1 MSDKIRLAFLEPGH
15 FHAALT
21 LRERHPRL
29 ADEVFVYAAEG
40 PDLQHFLALVESF
53 NSRAEA
59 PTTWQVDLRAGPNA
73 LARLCAE
80 QPADAVVL
88 AGRNDGKL
96 AAIHTLHA
104 AGLPV
109 LADKPWLIDAA
120 ALPLLQDIVAG
131 PPLAMDIMS
140 SRQSVANRLV
150 KELIVRG
157 VAGSLLGIEFYSR
170 HHLYKLVNDAPLV
183 RPDWYFDTAIQG
195 EGINDLPSHYV
206 DMALWLAGNDDVTLV
221 SAEQT
226 ATEVPRQTYAA
237 VTGLDSFPDALQDRV
252 SGDSLALLSNAVL
265 EFRIGEVPVLV
276 DAAWNIAVP
285 EGGGDSHGLT
295 VRGSAADL
303 IVDHSAETGFA
314 TVLSATP
321 HGDDSA
327 LRAAVQDLAADFPGI
342 ALDGGQIVI
351 PDALDGGHEAHF
363 ALVLDAFLKTLDGAE
378 PPADLAKD
386 LAVKYALLAAAK
398 TRAHAD
404 D

>member
-15 FHAALT
+15 FHAALC

-59 PTTWQVDLRAGPNA
+59 PTAWQVDLRAGANG

-88 AGRNDGKL
+88 AGRNDTKL

-120 ALPLLQDIVAG
+120 TLPLLQDVVAG
-131 PPLAMDIMS
+131 APLAMDIMS

-150 KELIVRG
+150 KALIARG
-157 VAGSLLGIEFYSR
+157 VAGSLRGIEFTSR
-170 HHLYKLVNDAPLV
+170 HHLYKLVNNAPLV
-183 RPDWYFDTAIQG
+183 RPDWYFDTEVQG
-195 EGINDLPSHYV
+195 EGITDLCSHYV
-206 DMALWLAGNDDVTLV
+206 DMALWLAGNDDVALV

-226 ATEVPRQTYAA
+226 TTDVPHETYTA
-237 VTGLDSFPDALQDRV
+237 VTGLDSFPDTLRNRV
-252 SGDSLALLSNAVL
+252 RGDTLALLCNAMLRFTVA
-265 EFRIGEVPVLV
+265 GVPVSI
-276 DAAWNIAVP
+276 DAAWNLAVP

-303 IVDHSAETGFA
+303 VVDHSAETGFA
-314 TVLSATP
+314 TVLNATP
-321 HGDDSA
+321 HGDDGA
-327 LRAAVQDLAADFPGI
+327 LRAALQDLASDFPGI
-342 ALDGGQIVI
+342 ALDGNRIVI
-351 PDALDGGHEAHF
+351 PEALDGGHEAHF
-363 ALVLDAFLKTLDGAE
+363 ALVLDAFFNTLGDAV

-398 TRAHAD
+398 TLAHAD

>member
-15 FHAALT
+15 FHAALC
-21 LRERHPRL
+21 LREPHPRL
-29 ADEVFVYAAEG
+29 AGEVFVYAAEG

-59 PTTWQVDLRAGPNA
+59 PTAWQVDLRAGPNG

-80 QPADAVVL
+80 QPADAVIL
-88 AGRNDGKL
+88 AGRNDTKL

-120 ALPLLQDIVAG
+120 TLPLLQDVVTGA
-131 PPLAMDIMS
+131 PLAMDIMS

-150 KELIVRG
+150 KALIARG
-157 VAGSLLGIEFYSR
+157 VAGSLRGIDFTSR
-170 HHLYKLVNDAPLV
+170 HHLYKLVNDKPLV
-183 RPDWYFDTAIQG
+183 RPDWYFDTEIQG

-206 DMALWLAGNDDVTLV
+206 DMALWLAGNDDVALV
-221 SAEQT
+221 SAQQT
-226 ATEVPRQTYAA
+226 ATEVPRETYTA
-237 VTGLDSFPDALQDRV
+237 VTGLDGFPDALSDKV
-252 SGDSLALLSNAVL
+252 SGDTLALLSNAL
-265 EFRIGEVPVLV
+265 LKFTIAGVPVSI
-276 DAAWNIAVP
+276 DAAWNLAVP

-303 IVDHSAETGFA
+303 VVDHSAETGFA

-342 ALDGGQIVI
+342 ALDGSQIVI

-363 ALVLDAFLKTLDGAE
+363 ALVLDTFLNTLGNAA

-386 LAVKYALLAAAK
+386 LAVKYGLLAAAK
-398 TRAHAD
+398 TLAHAND
-404 D
+404 